1 MTTVVLRSCVL
12 DRAGIPDLADLRD
25 VDVDLAQV
33 AGVSFHIA
41 YVLADPQRPAFY
53 PFAAV
58 ELVDE
63 LLLIPLER
71 ETRADDADDSIALLR
86 RAFANTSIT
95 GIDSNTSNDNNASNA
110 VITNIATNTRIANNA
125 GYAGIASIPN
135 RGDTPWQQQSTARRS
150 RASSP

>member
-1 MTTVVLRSCVL
+1 MTTVALRSCVL
-12 DRAGIPDLADLRD
+12 DRAGVPDLADLRD

-41 YVLADPQRPAFY
+41 YDLADPERPAFY
-53 PFAAV
+53 PFAAG

-71 ETRADDADDSIALLR
+71 ETRGADAEASIALLR
-86 RAFANTSIT
+86 HAFANTGNT
-95 GIDSNTSNDNNASNA
+95 GIDSIDSNDSNASNA
-110 VITNIATNTRIANNA
+110 VITNIATNTRIVGNA

-135 RGDTPWQQQSTARRS
+135 
-150 RASSP
+150 